1 MGEWSND
8 GTVNC
13 QLREF
18 WIGMEAGKQT
28 YDDTEHPK
36 NTEDPTTSDIMKKII
51 QT

>member
-28 YDDTEHPK
+28 YDDTEHPE
-36 NTEDPTTSDIMKKII
+36 NTEDPPTSDIMKKII